1 MGAIEDIADNYSQGQ
16 MIAVGVAF
24 TILPITA
31 VALRLWAKFL
41 CQKGIKLDDYLV
53 IAAMA
58 VAIGC
63 ASVQLVAAV
72 DGQLGQHQ
80 STTPD
85 GEPILDD
92 PRFVIYE
99 KCKLAVNI
107 LSTVGLGFV
116 KSSILVFYT
125 NIFFG
130 RPFEIASKVV
140 LGLVIGWTVS
150 FFFANLFTCYP
161 ITPFIE
167 FFYHNDCVDGLALWY
182 AMAISDIIIDVII
195 LIMPIPMVLK
205 LHLPWTQKLGV
216 LAMFLLGATVCA
228 FSLTRALIYVHVGES
243 LEHHYNDETY
253 YTSPVFFWAV
263 IELST
268 AVLSAC
274 LPTYRPIWL
283 LLRGRPIKQRNQSS
297 YYARNHGS
305 SGLGSSK
312 REYPLGSDMDYKDD
326 IRLTDGLRTADV
338 EINAQSNRSD
348 EQLPSNHGIT
358 IERSVHIGS
367 QPAETI

>member
-1 MGAIEDIADNYSQGQ
+1 MGAIEEIVDNYSQGQ
-16 MIAVGVAF
+16 MIGIGVAF
-24 TILPITA
+24 TMLPIIA

-41 CQKGIKLDDYLV
+41 GQKGIKLDDYLV
-53 IAAMA
+53 IAAMT

-85 GEPILDD
+85 GQPILDD

-107 LSTVGLGFV
+107 LSTVGLGLV
-116 KSSILVFYT
+116 KSSILVFYM

-140 LGLVIGWTVS
+140 LCLVIGWTVS

-216 LAMFLLGATVCA
+216 LAMFLLGTIVCA

-268 AVLSAC
+268 AILSAC

-283 LLRGRPIKQRNQSS
+283 LLRGRPIRPRNRSS

-312 REYPLGSDMDYKDD
+312 REYPLGPGMDFKDD
-326 IRLTDGLRTADV
+326 IRLTDGLRMMDV

-358 IERSVHIGS
+358 VERSVHMGS
-367 QPAETI
+367 QPVETI